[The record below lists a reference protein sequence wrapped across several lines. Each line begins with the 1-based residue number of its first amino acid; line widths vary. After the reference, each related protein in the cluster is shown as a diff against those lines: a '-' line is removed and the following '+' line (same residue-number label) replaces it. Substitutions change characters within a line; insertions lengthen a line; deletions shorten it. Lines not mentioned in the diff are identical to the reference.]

1 MSLIPLRITFS
12 MIGKFG
18 IAGAFGVVY
27 LYTPEVFPTT
37 LRSLQGYASLGF
49 MESIIRDSDSCYYLL
64 MPSVIIIGTVG

>member
-18 IAGAFGVVY
+18 ISGAFGVVY

-37 LRSLQGYASLGF
+37 LRSLQGYDSLRVMASLKG
-49 MESIIRDSDSCYYLL
+49 DSASFYYLII
-64 MPSVIIIGTVG
+64 PSAII